1 MTHSSSAAKS
11 ARRRPRTRSVVMGA
25 LIVVVLSVAAV
36 SLGVWS
42 IRNAAVDGPEK
53 LKVELTA
60 RAEGA
65 FSVNFTEPFEQG
77 DVKASMAQVNA
88 TDTFDFEFTGQNSE
102 IQFEASIAQSNIG
115 PQQIICQIKINDQIV
130 LKRQGDQRYV
140 DCSANL
146 QDLFREHIKPGES
159 E

>member
-1 MTHSSSAAKS
+1 M
-11 ARRRPRTRSVVMGA
+11 RRTRSVMIGA
-25 LIVVVLSVAAV
+25 LIILVLSVAAV

-42 IRNAAVDGPEK
+42 IRNAAVDAPEK
-53 LKVELTA
+53 LQVELTA

-88 TDTFDFEFTGQNSE
+88 TDTFDFAFTGQNSD
-102 IQFEASIAQSNIG
+102 IDFQASIAQSNIG
-115 PQQIICQIKINDQIV
+115 PQQIICEIKINDQIV
-130 LKRQGDQRYV
+130 LQRQGDQRYV

-146 QDLFREHIKPGES
+146 QDLYREHMKSGET